1 MDKKTDEK
9 IKNYLGKPDKKEEL
23 LKILEKIEEES
34 KKNKTYIDKLH
45 DKIFKEIMLDQEEAA
60 RFIYINYNIFVMPDE
75 LELCNTEFRT
85 RNNKVLEVDIL
96 YKIKGTQT
104 FFLIE
109 HQTKNDK
116 YMVYRILNY
125 ETEII
130 NRYMPIIGENKPMP
144 MVISGVIFTGKG
156 KWTAKTSLGELQED
170 IENGI
175 PLILGNEKNVGNYK
189 IIDIK
194 KYNKDEL
201 RESSYILDKA
211 YLFEQLDDVEK
222 IVNEF
227 LLSYTKIAKEKR
239 KLLEKVFTLTLS
251 GEVTD
256 NTISDIIK
264 IARKRGGEEEMVT
277 MAQQVVRN
285 QFKMIRRDG
294 LIEGIE
300 QGLDQGREEGL
311 KQAIKGMLINNVEDD
326 IIINSTGVSK
336 KELEKIKKEMAL

>member
-1 MDKKTDEK
+1 MLQMDKKTNEK
-9 IKNYLGKPDKKEEL
+9 LKKYLKDPDRKEEL
-23 LKILEKIEEES
+23 LKILEKIEEEN
-34 KKNKTYIDKLH
+34 KKSKTYIDKLH
-45 DKIFKEIMLDQEEAA
+45 DKIFKEIMLDKEEAA
-60 RFIYINYNIFVMPDE
+60 RFIYINYNFFVRPDE

-96 YKIKGTQT
+96 YKIKGTQI

-144 MVISGVIFTGKG
+144 LVISGVIFTGKG
-156 KWTAKTSLGELQED
+156 NWTAKTSLGELQED
-170 IENGI
+170 IENGV

-194 KYNKDEL
+194 KYDKDKL
-201 RESSYILDKA
+201 RKSNYILDKA

-222 IVNEF
+222 IVREF
-227 LLSYTKIAKEKR
+227 LLSYTKISKEKR
-239 KLLEKVFTLTLS
+239 KLFEKVFTLTLS
-251 GEVTD
+251 GEITD
-256 NTISDIIK
+256 DTISDIIR

-285 QFKMIRRDG
+285 QVKMIRREG

-300 QGLDQGREEGL
+300 Q
-311 KQAIKGMLINNVEDD
+311 AIKGMIRNKVEDD

-336 KELEKIKKEMAL
+336 KELEKIKKEMLK